1 MLSKRAAELSFK
13 LRGLIGSLFTIT
25 VLFFPG
31 RYSLVRMFCGLI
43 ILIAGQIVRLWAAG
57 YIPSYRTEKIGAPM
71 LITSGPYALIRNP
84 LYVGNFLIGI
94 GWTFMA
100 GWLWATV
107 FIFVYVALYCYVLIP
122 AEEDFLEKKFGFDYI
137 NYKKKVPAIFPRNIS
152 SLQKN
157 NSKKS
162 TFTLKKAYSK
172 EVYSIRINFLVTML
186 FLIRM
191 YSVR

>member
-13 LRGLIGSLFTIT
+13 LRGLIGGLFTIT

-31 RYSLVRMFCGLI
+31 RYSPVRVFCGLI

-107 FIFVYVALYCYVLIP
+107 FIFVYVALYCCVLIP
-122 AEEDFLEKKFGFDYI
+122 AEEDFLEKKFGMDYI

-152 SLQKN
+152 LLQKN
-157 NSKKS
+157 NSKKA